1 MKNDKILKVLN
12 GEEIL
17 YPEDC
22 KNEAEF
28 HDIRNLKAIIE
39 DENEKI
45 KPIAKVIGKDGNVFN
60 LIGICGRALKQA
72 GQREKISEMQ
82 SRIFSCGS
90 YDNALSIMSEYC
102 ELI

>member
-1 MKNDKILKVLN
+1 MKNEKISKVLS

-28 HDIRNLKAIIE
+28 HDIRNLMAIIE
-39 DENEKI
+39 DENEKA
-45 KPIAKVIGKDGNVFN
+45 KPIAKVLGEDGNVFN
-60 LIGICGRALKQA
+60 LIGICTRALKKA
-72 GQREKISEMQ
+72 GKRSQINEMQ
-82 SRIFSCGS
+82 GRIFSSGS

-102 ELI
+102 ELT